1 MWSATL
7 NIDGPA
13 HVAEWGSGPVRIVL
27 VHGLG
32 GSYLNWMRVAPQLTR
47 YGRVLA
53 PDLPGFGRTAA
64 AGHPTTV
71 GGYADFLDRV
81 IDQTCTEPIV
91 LVGNSMGG
99 LVALAE
105 AARYPERV
113 AGLVLV
119 DTVLPGPWCRRR
131 PPLVALA
138 FATYLVPPLGRW
150 VLRHVRDRLSVEDL
164 VTGALRLLA
173 ERPELIPDRRDA
185 RPTSGWSANAA
196 VPRERRR
203 LRPGRPLDRGALVNR
218 VGFRRMIGRVS
229 APTLIVHGDAD
240 RLVRADAARKAQRRR
255 RGLGAPRSGRCRPH
269 PDARGPVPV
278 PRDPERLAPGPR
290 SRDPTTP
297 GGPGTGLLEHLGR
310 SGDERPRAPVPDG
323 AELAGVHRRRL
334 RGVRPHPSGHHRTR
348 QRGPDP

>member
-32 GSYLNWMRVAPQLTR
+32 GSHLNWMRVAPQLTR

-53 PDLPGFGRTAA
+53 PDLPGFGRTPA

-81 IDQTCTEPIV
+81 IDQTCTEPVV

-105 AARYPERV
+105 AARHPQRV

-119 DTVLPGPWCRRR
+119 DAVLPGPWRRRR
-131 PPLVALA
+131 PPLVVLA
-138 FATYLVPPLGRW
+138 FVSYLVPTLGRW
-150 VLRHVRDRLSVEDL
+150 VLHHVRDRLSVEDL
-164 VTGALRLLA
+164 VAGAIRLLA
-173 ERPELIPDRRDA
+173 QRPELIPADVIEA
-185 RPTSGWSANAA
+185 HIELE
-196 VPRERRR
+196 RER
-203 LRPGRPLDRGALVNR
+203 GRSRDNDAAYVQAAHSIAGALVNR
-218 VGFRRMIGRVS
+218 VGFRRLIGRVS

-255 RGLGAPRSGRCRPH
+255 RDWELHVLDDVGHIPMLEVPHQFLEILNAWLPSHVRETPPRPVAP
-269 PDARGPVPV
+269 
-278 PRDPERLAPGPR
+278 APA
-290 SRDPTTP
+290 S
-297 GGPGTGLLEHLGR
+297 
-310 SGDERPRAPVPDG
+310 S
-323 AELAGVHRRRL
+323 
-334 RGVRPHPSGHHRTR
+334 SF
-348 QRGPDP
+348 